1 MVAAEVANITE
12 QEAELYDR
20 QIRLWGLDA
29 QKRLRAA
36 RVCVLGVSGLGAE
49 IAKNLVLAG
58 VNTLEMVDSALVS
71 DQDAT
76 SQFLAPR
83 DCLGQN
89 RAEASLQ
96 RLQQLNP
103 MVGKLRYDFFFE
115 KKILINF

>member
-1 MVAAEVANITE
+1 MVSAESTTITE

-36 RVCVLGVSGLGAE
+36 RLCILGMGGLGAE

-58 VNTLEMVDSALVS
+58 VNTLTMLDCEVVS

-83 DCLGQN
+83 DSVGQN
-89 RAEASLQ
+89 RAQASLQ

-103 MVGKLRYDFFFE
+103 MVSRSSLSVTFQ
-115 KKILINF
+115 